1 MTTCTVNPNVTESQF
16 EEILDD
22 VMDQFDFDKVHRVM
36 EFMDWVWVTTD
47 GHSTEVPS
55 ISRLKQ
61 AARKHL
67 RRAFAKN
74 ITIGSGGLEASYVP
88 PAPEW
93 KGEDPYG
100 LLELRFVLEEQSN
113 EGYRPLVW

>member
-16 EEILDD
+16 QEILDD
-22 VMDQFDFDKVHRVM
+22 VIDHFDFDKVHRVM
-36 EFMDWVWVTTD
+36 EYLDWVWVTAD
-47 GHSTEVPS
+47 GSSTEVPS
-55 ISRLKQ
+55 IPRLKQ

-74 ITIGSGGLEASYVP
+74 ITVGSGGLEASYVP

-93 KGEDPYG
+93 GDEDPYG
-100 LLELRFVLEEQSN
+100 LLELKFVLEWQSN
-113 EGYRPLVW
+113 EGYCP